1 MRLISFD
8 TYMFCRV
15 MCILALH
22 NYMHLH
28 TCIHTLTH
36 KLGQVIGMICHL
48 IESKGNNGPYMVI
61 APLST
66 ISNWQNEFEKWAP
79 HVVTWVYKGNPQE
92 RKDLFNTCLKDGR
105 FNVIIIQFELVM
117 DKQDSKRLKTI
128 DWSYIIVDEGHRLK
142 NRESKLFTCL
152 TGRNGYK
159 ASNRVILSGTPLQ
172 NEIHELWSLLNF
184 LLPEV
189 FDTNEDFEEWFTKP
203 FKTGDEVDVEVVDEE
218 KEFLIKS
225 LHAVLRP
232 FMTRRL
238 KADLQ
243 EIMQLPEAR
252 ENILKCEL
260 SSLQKV
266 LYLQTENHVLTSQ
279 MADGSSK
286 QKKMSNRIAQLRKVC
301 NHPYLFDEYNLG
313 DDLLVRSCGKFE
325 LLDRILPKLMAADHR
340 VLIYSQ
346 MVKLLHLLERYC
358 ISRRYEHLLLSGESS
373 SEDRIDMMRRWNE
386 PNSKYFVFMLSTR
399 AGGQGINLQTAD
411 TVIIYDSDW
420 NPMMDEQAKARVHRL
435 GQTKQCLVLRL
446 VTPNTVEEK
455 VTKRAEERLRNEDL
469 AIETGKFNLRTEVSQ
484 THELLRVKLANEFED
499 KMLQAKEQAHT
510 DDEINELIARTDEEI
525 EMFNRIDN
533 ERAAYI
539 EQQVRL
545 RAMQP
550 PMPRLM
556 TDDEL
561 PTWLLGEAVC
571 MDDKVIILAETTSAD
586 MRTTE
591 NLGLVIGVPTV
602 SEPLFTVE
610 LPDHTVLKLPRTQIR
625 LCNDEQDR
633 FREDMGYGRGQR
645 DRKEVARTSDYSE
658 LTDREFDKRL
668 REDDEVCVCVCV
680 CVWVWVFVAILCLRF
695 YTAVA
700 MYVCMYVCSFLLS
713 RQRSL
718 RKRESGRECERERER
733 EDFFVCVYLLGK
745 CFFHVERLG
754 HNSAL
759 NMLDVPPH
767 HMHTSRFMP
776 QAASSPFSRVNS
788 VQAASHICTRFTH
801 LHACASHICMPAPAP
816 APALYGLY

>member
-1 MRLISFD
+1 
-8 TYMFCRV
+8 
-15 MCILALH
+15 
-22 NYMHLH
+22 
-28 TCIHTLTH
+28 
-36 KLGQVIGMICHL
+36 
-48 IESKGNNGPYMVI
+48 MVI

-66 ISNWQNEFEKWAP
+66 ISNWQNEFERWAP
-79 HVVTWVYKGNPQE
+79 SVVTWVYKGNPQE
-92 RKDLFNTCLKDGR
+92 RKDLYNTYLKEGR
-105 FNVIIIQFELVM
+105 FNVMIIQFELVM

-218 KEFLIKS
+218 KEFLIKC

-279 MADGSSK
+279 TADGASR
-286 QKKMSNRIAQLRKVC
+286 QRKMSNRIAQLRKVC
-301 NHPYLFDEYNLG
+301 NHPFLFDEYDLG
-313 DDLLVRSCGKFE
+313 DEYLVRSCGKFA
-325 LLDRILPKLMAADHR
+325 LLDRILPKLKVAGHR

-386 PNSKYFVFMLSTR
+386 ENSKYFVFMLSTR

-420 NPMMDEQAKARVHRL
+420 NPMMDEQAKARVHRI

-484 THELLRVKLANEFED
+484 THELLRTKLASEFAD
-499 KMLQAKEQAHT
+499 KMMQAREHAHT
-510 DDEINELIARTDEEI
+510 DEQINELIARTDDEI
-525 EMFNRIDN
+525 EWFNRMDE
-533 ERAAYI
+533 EREVQI
-539 EQQVRL
+539 REQVRRGAL
-545 RAMQP
+545 KP
-550 PMPRLM
+550 PQPRLM

-561 PTWLLGEAVC
+561 PSWLLGEPVF
-571 MDDKVIILAETTSAD
+571 MDDKVIILAECTSAD

-591 NLGLVIGVPTV
+591 NIGVVIGEPSV
-602 SEPLFTVE
+602 SDPLFTVE
-610 LPDHTVLKLPRTQIR
+610 LPDGTVKKLPRTQIR
-625 LCNDEQDR
+625 VCNDEQDR
-633 FREDMGYGRGQR
+633 FREDLGYGRGQR
-645 DRKEVARTSDYSE
+645 DRKEIARTGDYSDLSE
-658 LTDREFDKRL
+658 KEFQKRIL
-668 REDDEVCVCVCV
+668 DDSLDEVCCVCA
-680 CVWVWVFVAILCLRF
+680 CVRMRLFAGLMVVFDRVH
-695 YTAVA
+695 AVQYLV
-700 MYVCMYVCSFLLS
+700 MKKCTCKVSMFLWAS
-713 RQRSL
+713 T
-718 RKRESGRECERERER
+718 
-733 EDFFVCVYLLGK
+733 
-745 CFFHVERLG
+745 FH
-754 HNSAL
+754 
-759 NMLDVPPH
+759 
-767 HMHTSRFMP
+767 
-776 QAASSPFSRVNS
+776 AAW
-788 VQAASHICTRFTH
+788 
-801 LHACASHICMPAPAP
+801 
-816 APALYGLY
+816 